1 MKRSLLAVVAA
12 LVVVA
17 GPAQAQLVDL
27 TASPNPANVG
37 NQVRHTV
44 SLGAPTRLE
53 LYVSAR
59 QGSSDTAPGRCRRA
73 RGRTGVARRRP
84 RELRP
89 GTTARTPA

>member
-44 SLGAPTRLE
+44 SLER
-53 LYVSAR
+53 R
-59 QGSSDTAPGRCRRA
+59 RGSSCT
-73 RGRTGVARRRP
+73 
-84 RELRP
+84 
-89 GTTARTPA
+89 